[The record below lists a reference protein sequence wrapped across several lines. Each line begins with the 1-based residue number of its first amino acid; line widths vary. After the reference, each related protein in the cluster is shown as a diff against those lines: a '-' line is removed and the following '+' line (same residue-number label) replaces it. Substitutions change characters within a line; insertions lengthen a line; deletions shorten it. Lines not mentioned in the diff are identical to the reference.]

1 MTAWFVIV
9 IPLLIMFFA
18 LAMERLENRLRHV
31 AVRENEVEE
40 FLQSARADEMRALFG
55 SGIGRALELFR
66 LRRLRRAAL
75 VRSRRP
81 RQRA

>member
-40 FLQSARADEMRALFG
+40 LLQAARADEMRALFG